1 MECDTTNECQLIIKS
16 SILIYTLYFT
26 GILAAVWPCGIIC
39 AVSEPESLT
48 QVYGI
53 LHELVDQNV
62 VKLDSLS
69 K

>member
-1 MECDTTNECQLIIKS
+1 MCIA
-16 SILIYTLYFT
+16 

-39 AVSEPESLT
+39 AVSELFKSESLT

-53 LHELVDQNV
+53 LHQLLDQNV
-62 VKLDSLS
+62 INMDSLS

>member
-1 MECDTTNECQLIIKS
+1 MYYII
-16 SILIYTLYFT
+16 
-26 GILAAVWPCGIIC
+26 GILTAIWPCGIIC
-39 AVSEPESLT
+39 AVSELFQTESLT

-53 LHELVDQNV
+53 LHELVDQNI